1 MNSILFAYNL
11 FQNVCVLTLFLLSGS
26 LVSLLYVS
34 REIVTEN
41 SILVCDAEW
50 EWGGQVFENKGKRIL
65 FLPADEEGSRQTP

>member
-1 MNSILFAYNL
+1 MDL
-11 FQNVCVLTLFLLSGS
+11 S

-41 SILVCDAEW
+41 SVPVRDAQW
-50 EWGGQVFENKGKRIL
+50 EWGGQVFENKGKIIL